1 MAFNQDVLV
10 NKLLA
15 AGVIARTEIRGR
27 YTVDGETGTFRR
39 NDLIRRFA
47 LEVEPN
53 RYLLNSNARRAI
65 ETIQLRRAQA
75 AAQARAEQE
84 ARTRRRLT
92 QRSYH
97 SGDRSGFA
105 AALESIPVD
114 EDGVRRSFGIEYE
127 VYALNADQEDK
138 LARLL
143 DTLPMHIV
151 EHDGSL
157 DPSGCEIVFAPVGAD
172 EYVRIVETLAR
183 FVRENDVAMASS
195 YGSSMAGM
203 HTTYGVSNA
212 EATRSDLQI
221 RLNRFAFAVMAAGT
235 QGQIKR
241 LFGRHFGQYRELPQS
256 TTTDTHSNAFSTHG
270 RPQTC
275 WECRLPSWECN
286 PRQMVKFFAATEGAF
301 HHPVNAEDFVK
312 VFEVLGGNTE
322 QI

>member
-15 AGVIARTEIRGR
+15 EGVIARTPIRGR

-39 NDLIRRFA
+39 DDLVARFA

-53 RYLLNSNARRAI
+53 RYALNRNARQAI
-65 ETIQLRRAQA
+65 RLRRAQA
-75 AAQARAEQE
+75 AAQARAAQE
-84 ARTRRRLT
+84 ARTRRRLN
-92 QRSYH
+92 RSYYH
-97 SGDRSGFA
+97 HGDRSSFD
-105 AALESIPVD
+105 AALASIPVD
-114 EDGVRRSFGIEYE
+114 ADGVRRSFGIEYE
-127 VYALNADQEDK
+127 IYSLNADQEDK

-143 DTLPMHIV
+143 DTLPTHIV
-151 EHDGSL
+151 ETDGSL
-157 DPSGCEIVFAPVGAD
+157 GENGCEIVFAPVGAE
-172 EYVRIVETLAR
+172 EYVSIVETLAR
-183 FVRENDVAMASS
+183 FIRENNVSMNSS
-195 YGSSMAGM
+195 YGSGMAGM

-221 RLNRFAFAVMAAGT
+221 RLNRFAFTVMAAGT

-256 TTTDTHSNAFSTHG
+256 TTTDSHPNAFSTHG

-312 VFEVLGGNTE
+312 VFEVLGGDTE
-322 QI
+322 QA